1 MLRVRVLGE
10 LRADVDG
17 AAVTPPASRRAW
29 SLLAW
34 LALHPGEHA
43 RGAVAARFWPDV
55 LDASARASLRS
66 ALWELRRA
74 LGDGGALLAG
84 RDRIAL
90 RCETDLGEFEAHVA
104 AGRLEQAV
112 ALHRGPLLAGL
123 DDDWALEARDELAER
138 LGSAYSRLAAAA
150 TTPADAVAW
159 ARRRLQLDP
168 LDEDAARELMRRQ
181 AAAGDRAAAL
191 ATYDRLSDR
200 LREALGLAPSQ
211 QTRTLAGALRET
223 EAPAAVR
230 LEGVPLI
237 GRDAEL
243 DALAGLWEH
252 VQAGG
257 GAVAVV
263 GGEGGIGKTRLAVEL
278 LARARAG
285 NARVGRCSA
294 IAGAPPFAPWIE
306 LLAGLARELAP
317 PPAESQ
323 WPEELGR
330 LAPSLPRRL
339 GRARGGPV
347 DVPGELARA
356 RLFEAVVELAEHATA
371 DRPLVLL
378 FDDVHVADAPTLEL
392 AAYLARRIEAMP
404 VLIVL
409 TRRMTPRRD
418 EVDALAHAARGRGVT
433 VRELELQPLRRAELE
448 ALVDAVSTL
457 DAPARER
464 VIAAADGNPL
474 LALESAR
481 ATAAG
486 DRGPPASLRG
496 AVRAAIAG
504 LAVPARQVAEL
515 AAVAGRP
522 LDRLE
527 VSTLARPEDVLATM
541 DCGLFHSAD
550 GRFGFRHELLRE
562 AVFADLEDVRRDLH
576 HETLGRALR
585 GSPAEA
591 ARHLR
596 LAGRNDLA
604 ADRLVEAA
612 AEAVRATALVEAT
625 AYLAEA
631 AELRPGDAAIR
642 LELGDVLAQLGRRQ
656 PARAALEQALALLD
670 HADAGARAAAHRRA
684 ALWFRG
690 QLCDPGQARRSAQ
703 QGIDALDASVV
714 DDLEVRAELLLIRAW
729 CEVTIDGSAAADA
742 TLEQLAA
749 LGLDLEHPPLRRHHL
764 RTVES
769 FALIAGGRLAEAET
783 ALVASGEAGEAAGR
797 PDLAYSGWANA
808 ACIAVASGELGRA
821 LAHAERGARI
831 TGPFPAIALQTAGL
845 RASVLALLGRHAEAR
860 VASDRQVE
868 LASRLGAPPLIAVA
882 DHDAG
887 LFAALAGDHERA
899 QELLGRALA
908 GEPPVVRADARLR
921 RAESLARLGRPEEAE
936 AEIRAA
942 AQEPMRATHR
952 PDVLVARMTFVQ
964 ALVALARADAGLAH
978 RRLCEAERHWRRLAR
993 EDLFAREHLASLV
1006 DLGRPPV
1013 TGIVDPSLELKRVA
1027 DELRGLE
1034 TLADVR

>member
-1 MLRVRVLGE
+1 VE
-10 LRADVDG
+10 
-17 AAVTPPASRRAW
+17 
-29 SLLAW
+29 
-34 LALHPGEHA
+34 
-43 RGAVAARFWPDV
+43 
-55 LDASARASLRS
+55 
-66 ALWELRRA
+66 
-74 LGDGGALLAG
+74 
-84 RDRIAL
+84 
-90 RCETDLGEFEAHVA
+90 
-104 AGRLEQAV
+104 
-112 ALHRGPLLAGL
+112 
-123 DDDWALEARDELAER
+123 
-138 LGSAYSRLAAAA
+138 
-150 TTPADAVAW
+150 
-159 ARRRLQLDP
+159 
-168 LDEDAARELMRRQ
+168 
-181 AAAGDRAAAL
+181 
-191 ATYDRLSDR
+191 
-200 LREALGLAPSQ
+200 
-211 QTRTLAGALRET
+211 
-223 EAPAAVR
+223 
-230 LEGVPLI
+230 
-237 GRDAEL
+237 
-243 DALAGLWEH
+243 
-252 VQAGG
+252 
-257 GAVAVV
+257 

-294 IAGAPPFAPWIE
+294 IAGAPPFAQWME
-306 LLAGLARELAP
+306 LLAGLARELEP

-339 GRARGGPV
+339 GRARGRPV

-356 RLFEAVVELAEHATA
+356 RLFEAVVELAEHAIA

-392 AAYLARRIEAMP
+392 AAYVARRIEAMP

-418 EVDALAHAARGRGVT
+418 EVDALAHAARGRGVA

-448 ALVDAVSTL
+448 ALVDAVSAL

-474 LALESAR
+474 LALEGAR
-481 ATAAG
+481 ATVAG

-504 LAVPARQVAEL
+504 LAAPARQVAEL
-515 AAVAGRP
+515 TAVAGRP

-527 VSTLARPEDVLATM
+527 VSTLANPEDVLAAM
-541 DCGLFHSAD
+541 DCGLFRSAD

-562 AVFADLEDVRRDLH
+562 AVFADLEEVRRDLH

-585 GSPAEA
+585 ASPAEA

-596 LAGRNDLA
+596 LAGRDDLA

-631 AELRPGDAAIR
+631 AELRPSDAAIR
-642 LELGDVLAQLGRRQ
+642 LELGDVLAQLGRRE

-670 HADAGARAAAHRRA
+670 PADARARATAHRRA

-703 QGIDALDASVV
+703 QGIDALEVGAV
-714 DDLEVRAELLLIRAW
+714 DDVEVQAELLLILAW
-729 CEVTIDGSAAADA
+729 SEVTIDGSAAADA
-742 TLEQLAA
+742 TLERLAA

-769 FALIAGGRLAEAET
+769 FALIADGRLPEAET

-808 ACIAVASGELGRA
+808 ACIAVASGELERA
-821 LAHAERGARI
+821 LAHADRGTRT

-845 RASVLALLGRHAEAR
+845 RASVLALLGRHEEAR
-860 VASDRQVE
+860 VASDRQAE
-868 LASRLGAPPLIAVA
+868 LAARLGAPLLIAVA

-908 GEPPVVRADARLR
+908 GDPPVVRADARLR
-921 RAESLARLGRPEEAE
+921 RAESLARLGRADEADT
-936 AEIRAA
+936 EIRAA

-964 ALVALARADAGLAH
+964 ALVALARDDAELAH
-978 RRLCEAERHWRRLAR
+978 KRLCEAERHWRRLAG
-993 EDLFAREHLASLV
+993 EDVFAREHLASLV

-1013 TGIVDPSLELKRVA
+1013 TGIVDPSRELERVA